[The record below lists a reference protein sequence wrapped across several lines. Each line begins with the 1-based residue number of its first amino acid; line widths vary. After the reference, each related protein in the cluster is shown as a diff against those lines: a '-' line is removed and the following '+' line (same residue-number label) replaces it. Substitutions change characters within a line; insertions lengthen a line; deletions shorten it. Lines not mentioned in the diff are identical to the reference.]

1 MVQRSVPRMNIHFL
15 DRRTTLPGKSIYGN
29 KIKMYFTLLPGFFQF
44 VVRPLFT
51 LWHRMMSTPLSTNM
65 MHNLDT
71 NQDKWTKLLQT
82 DSAQEARAEAA
93 NQEESE
99 IPEHVLEDSDT
110 ISIGVAKIA
119 AKVARH
125 EDRLAANSMRTRP
138 AVRFDPHTTI
148 TAASDSEQSEDG
160 EMTPETAPN
169 KPISSVGRES
179 DFLGIPRPD
188 GRRHSIATGL
198 MPIPPAQLLSA
209 AGIGGGGGGLGACR
223 SSSSLN
229 VSEMVS
235 SSNTRM
241 VGRTVI
247 RRESLPSGSLLAG
260 RALPSKTILH
270 LQKLSKGDS
279 GSSASGDLSPAESMG
294 AVASTSSVL
303 GEAGSPTAEVP
314 ASPAKLAEKS
324 SCSSSTT
331 DEILDFTFSL
341 PEPGSRSSG
350 SPRRSTLEATDL
362 DELCPG
368 TSILSMSPNVAHFT
382 LQQSI
387 DMEDQRRHL
396 IRQQT
401 CPVVSIHGEGGGKF
415 DRPRF
420 LSAAAAVSPTAV
432 ASSSIISQH
441 RVKNRSPETASGGSS
456 GGEEGAVGGIPMGQE
471 RGSGGSSSE
480 AIMQCGVISEE
491 GDRGSGGS
499 SAEASPLE
507 IFVQQFPPGAD
518 DNDGQAPRRASST
531 GNLESDQLNINEY
544 GSSSCASCG
553 GSTVNCDCY
562 SSNLAFAN
570 ENCLMMKTPLQPNS
584 VNYFDERADNQVVPG
599 ANSSDCL
606 SEEPLPF
613 QNDLAGEINFLQKTH
628 LQECH
633 LSRKSC
639 RGESSCFSKD
649 HADGEHTFVDN
660 VNMGEVNCGVTDTVN
675 TPAKTT
681 TQTSSTFT
689 SAAQTVPGTDKP
701 REGSDVTQDISTQT
715 EPLVGGNEDL
725 PTDSNQDE
733 EEGTL
738 SHHPLSD
745 GLIATESGSTAIGIS
760 HTTTSTMSTS
770 RGTSTDGSNANPDA
784 GGSQSANSNRLATLL
799 MWKNNRLWRSLTEE
813 DHEENPCISDL
824 DLEENISPPNFYD
837 RWNIRLTTTQ
847 PTHQVGF
854 AFYFFYI
861 TNPKSSPHLSP
872 FFQKHCLKP

>member
-1 MVQRSVPRMNIHFL
+1 
-15 DRRTTLPGKSIYGN
+15 
-29 KIKMYFTLLPGFFQF
+29 
-44 VVRPLFT
+44 
-51 LWHRMMSTPLSTNM
+51 M

-71 NQDKWTKLLQT
+71 NQDKWSKLLQT
-82 DSAQEARAEAA
+82 ESSQEPKTMSSH
-93 NQEESE
+93 QEESE

-125 EDRLAANSMRTRP
+125 EDRIAANSMRTRP
-138 AVRFDPHTTI
+138 AVRFEDPHTTI
-148 TAASDSEQSEDG
+148 TVASDSEHSEDG
-160 EMTPETAPN
+160 EISPEAVTSKA
-169 KPISSVGRES
+169 ISDRADALGRES

-198 MPIPPAQLLSA
+198 MPIPSAQLLTA
-209 AGIGGGGGGLGACR
+209 AMGGGLSAASR

-229 VSEMVS
+229 VSEMVA

-247 RRESLPSGSLLAG
+247 RRESLPSGSLIAG

-279 GSSASGDLSPAESMG
+279 GSSHSGELSPAESTG
-294 AVASTSSVL
+294 HVASSSSIVC
-303 GEAGSPTAEVP
+303 EAGSPHSSDVP
-314 ASPAKLAEKS
+314 CSPAKLAEKS

-387 DMEDQRRHL
+387 DLEDQRRHL

-420 LSAAAAVSPTAV
+420 LSAAAAVSPTAI
-432 ASSSIISQH
+432 ATSSIISQH
-441 RVKNRSPETASGGSS
+441 RIKNKSPEAGGSGGSS
-456 GGEEGAVGGIPMGQE
+456 GGEEGAVGGVQG

-518 DNDGQAPRRASST
+518 DNDGEAPRRASST
-531 GNLESDQLNINEY
+531 GNLDPDQLNSEY
-544 GSSSCASCG
+544 NCPSCGYSVISSSIGNAVS
-553 GSTVNCDCY
+553 CDCDLTVE
-562 SSNLAFAN
+562 STFQTDSAK
-570 ENCLMMKTPLQPNS
+570 C
-584 VNYFDERADNQVVPG
+584 VNTSAK
-599 ANSSDCL
+599 L
-606 SEEPLPF
+606 
-613 QNDLAGEINFLQKTH
+613 
-628 LQECH
+628 
-633 LSRKSC
+633 
-639 RGESSCFSKD
+639 SSCF
-649 HADGEHTFVDN
+649 
-660 VNMGEVNCGVTDTVN
+660 
-675 TPAKTT
+675 TPADDQVAGCDRRGSL
-681 TQTSSTFT
+681 TQ
-689 SAAQTVPGTDKP
+689 
-701 REGSDVTQDISTQT
+701 STQT
-715 EPLVGGNEDL
+715 EPSEDDDVE
-725 PTDSNQDE
+725 PESHQDDTPLNCGE
-733 EEGTL
+733 E
-738 SHHPLSD
+738 
-745 GLIATESGSTAIGIS
+745 AAMGIS
-760 HTTTSTMSTS
+760 HMSANTVSIS
-770 RGTSTDGSNANPDA
+770 RGTSTEPGRAPSNM
-784 GGSQSANSNRLATLL
+784 NRLATLL

-813 DHEENPCISDL
+813 DHEENPCISDC
-824 DLEENISPPNFYD
+824 DLEENENFYD

-847 PTHQVGF
+847 QHQVRSF
-854 AFYFFYI
+854 LFQREIPKYIYFFLI
-861 TNPKSSPHLSP
+861 VI
-872 FFQKHCLKP
+872 FVVE